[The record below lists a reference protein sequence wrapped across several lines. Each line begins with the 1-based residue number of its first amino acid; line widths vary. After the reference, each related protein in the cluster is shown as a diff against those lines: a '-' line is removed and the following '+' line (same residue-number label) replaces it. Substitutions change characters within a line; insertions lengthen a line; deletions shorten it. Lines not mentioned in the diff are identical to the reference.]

1 MTKKI
6 KIVFFTILQLAV
18 LIYSDLP
25 AQNRDRWMPPPFPD
39 INRVIIFT
47 DPLAFYPDD
56 SNIARL
62 DIYIEVPIPNIIFKR
77 NPSTQIFESSLTI
90 SINIQDFNEQTLN
103 NKVYN
108 EQTSYTE
115 EEMNNEKNGSLYYL
129 KTFYQNPGISFLNLR
144 VRDNNSGREFLRL
157 DTINIKD
164 KSKKDILFS
173 DIMIL
178 SDYKADSEGKKEIT
192 PLVNNNAFNLKDF
205 YIFFEI
211 YNNGDNTI
219 SKQYAYKIKN
229 DKDKIISEGSFAYNL
244 SKDKNKEFEKLDFF
258 NREPSKYKIEILDM
272 ESGEVMASKQFVF
285 VPNNSLYRGIP
296 MERRKPRN

>member
-1 MTKKI
+1 MAIKI
-6 KIVFFTILQLAV
+6 KIVFFTILQLTV

-25 AQNRDRWMPPPFPD
+25 AQNRDSWMPPPFPD

-77 NPSTQIFESSLTI
+77 NPASQIFESSLTI
-90 SINIQDFNEQTLN
+90 SINIQDFNEQTLK

-115 EEMNNEKNGSLYYL
+115 EEMNNEKDGSLYYL
-129 KTFYQNPGISFLNLR
+129 KTFYQNPGISFLNLK
-144 VRDNNSGREFLRL
+144 VRDNNSGREFSRQ
-157 DTINIKD
+157 DTINVKD
-164 KSKKDILFS
+164 KSKQDILFS

-178 SDYKADSEGKKEIT
+178 SDYKTDSGGKKEIT

-211 YNNGDNTI
+211 YNNSDTTI

-258 NREPSKYKIEILDM
+258 SREPSKYKIEILDM

-285 VPNNSLYRGIP
+285 APNNSLHRGIP
-296 MERRKPRN
+296 MERRKHRN